1 MLSSLRPLVYLS
13 SLTHLVTMV
22 SRNEV
27 ELLLKTQRE
36 CYNDSMQCL
45 MNSFNDRVGK
55 LEKELYESKTE
66 IALLRQENSSN
77 ETKISSLVDRI
88 CQLETSE
95 HNLGNIQQPIFDRLD
110 SLEDHSRRNNIRVD
124 GLAEQ
129 NVNENWEQ
137 TAEAVRKLVKDNLG
151 IAENITIERAHRV
164 GRKSSEKPRTVIA
177 KFLQFKDR
185 DAILRNSNK
194 LKGSNIFISEDLCES
209 SRAKRREKLPALK
222 QARRD
227 GKIAYFSHT
236 NLIIKDRPPE
246 TSNVAPASTSGQVS
260 YPPRTA
266 PSENAARTS
275 GRATRSGD

>member
-1 MLSSLRPLVYLS
+1 
-13 SLTHLVTMV
+13 MV

-45 MNSFNDRVGK
+45 MNSFNERLGK

-275 GRATRSGD
+275 VRATRSGN